1 MPTAPA
7 GAPQRRDTSRRS
19 TDPSGDRSPA
29 PGRRPLTASRRAN
42 RAGLAFVSPTFLVV
56 LVVVVL
62 PIAWTALLAFQKAR
76 LVDIQGMGLFGNWSL
91 DNFSQV
97 FDSAGFW
104 SSLGTTLLYT
114 AGATLGSVVLGLVAA
129 LALRKP
135 FEERFFGVAR
145 WIVIAFLAVIT
156 LLPFYYM
163 VLLSL
168 KPIDALLLDPGSLW
182 ISAKDFTLSTYR
194 DVLRSTDDG
203 GQGFLKF
210 LLNSALVSLGTVVLT
225 LVAAVPGAYAVS
237 RLKFFGHR
245 QVSALFLAVYMFPA
259 TLLAVPLFVI
269 FAKIGLSSSLAGL
282 AIVYVAQ
289 TVPVSIY
296 MLKNYL
302 VTIPASIEEAAALDG
317 CSRLQTVR
325 KVILPLALPSL
336 MATGLYVF
344 MIAWNEFLFALL
356 FLAAD
361 PGQWTVSLGLAQ
373 LSNGIEVPKTVL
385 MAGSVVLTI
394 PVVLLFF
401 AAERLLTE
409 GLTSG
414 ADKS

>member
-1 MPTAPA
+1 MT
-7 GAPQRRDTSRRS
+7 GK
-19 TDPSGDRSPA
+19 
-29 PGRRPLTASRRAN
+29 
-42 RAGLAFVSPTFLVV
+42 
-56 LVVVVL
+56 
-62 PIAWTALLAFQKAR
+62 TALSRA
-76 LVDIQGMGLFGNWSL
+76 
-91 DNFSQV
+91 QV
-97 FDSAGFW
+97 EDR
-104 SSLGTTLLYT
+104 
-114 AGATLGSVVLGLVAA
+114 VLGVLKW
-129 LALRKP
+129 L
-135 FEERFFGVAR
+135 
-145 WIVIAFLAVIT
+145 VIAFLAAIT

-163 VLLSL
+163 LLLSL

-182 ISAKDFTLSTYR
+182 LSAKDFTVSTYQ
-194 DVLRSTDDG
+194 DVLRSTDAG
-203 GQGFLKF
+203 GQGFMRF
-210 LLNSALVSLGTVVLT
+210 LLNSALVSLGTVLLT
-225 LVAAVPGAYAVS
+225 LAAAVPGAYAVS

-245 QVSALFLAVYMFPA
+245 QVSALFLAVYLFPA

-269 FAKIGLSSSLAGL
+269 FARMGLSSSLVGL
-282 AIVYVAQ
+282 AVVYVAQ
-289 TVPVSIY
+289 TVPVSVY

-302 VTIPASIEEAAALDG
+302 VTIPYSIEEAAALDG

-361 PGQWTVSLGLAQ
+361 PDSWTVSLGLAQ
-373 LSNGIEVPKTVL
+373 LSNGVEVSKTVL

-394 PVVLLFF
+394 PVVFLFF

>member
-1 MPTAPA
+1 MTRKAA
-7 GAPQRRDTSRRS
+7 
-19 TDPSGDRSPA
+19 
-29 PGRRPLTASRRAN
+29 LTRA
-42 RAGLAFVSPTFLVV
+42 RFE
-56 LVVVVL
+56 
-62 PIAWTALLAFQKAR
+62 
-76 LVDIQGMGLFGNWSL
+76 DGLFG
-91 DNFSQV
+91 
-97 FDSAGFW
+97 
-104 SSLGTTLLYT
+104 
-114 AGATLGSVVLGLVAA
+114 VL
-129 LALRKP
+129 
-135 FEERFFGVAR
+135 R
-145 WIVIAFLAVIT
+145 WIVIAFFAVIT
-156 LLPFYYM
+156 VVPFYYM
-163 VLLSL
+163 LLLSL

-182 ISAKDFTLSTYR
+182 ISAKDFTLSTYQ

-210 LLNSALVSLGTVVLT
+210 LLNSALVSLGTVALT
-225 LVAAVPGAYAVS
+225 MLAAVPGAYAVS

-259 TLLAVPLFVI
+259 TLLAVPLFVV
-269 FAKIGLSSSLAGL
+269 FAKLGLSSSLVGL

-296 MLKNYL
+296 MLRNYL
-302 VTIPASIEEAAALDG
+302 VTIPYSIEEAAALDG
-317 CSRLQTVR
+317 ASRLQTVR

-336 MATGLYVF
+336 MATGLYIF

-356 FLAAD
+356 FLAAE
-361 PGQWTVSLGLAQ
+361 PGKWTVPLGLAQ
-373 LSNGIEVPKTVL
+373 LSNGIEVSKTVL

>member
-1 MPTAPA
+1 MT
-7 GAPQRRDTSRRS
+7 R
-19 TDPSGDRSPA
+19 
-29 PGRRPLTASRRAN
+29 
-42 RAGLAFVSPTFLVV
+42 
-56 LVVVVL
+56 
-62 PIAWTALLAFQKAR
+62 K
-76 LVDIQGMGLFGNWSL
+76 
-91 DNFSQV
+91 
-97 FDSAGFW
+97 
-104 SSLGTTLLYT
+104 
-114 AGATLGSVVLGLVAA
+114 AA
-129 LALRKP
+129 LSRAQ
-135 FEERFFGVAR
+135 FEERFFGVLR
-145 WIVIAFLAVIT
+145 WFVIAFLAVIT

-182 ISAKDFTLSTYR
+182 ISAKDFTLSTYQ
-194 DVLRSTDDG
+194 DVLRSSSDG

-210 LLNSALVSLGTVVLT
+210 LRNSALVSLGTVVLT
-225 LVAAVPGAYAVS
+225 LVAAVPGAYAIS

-245 QVSALFLAVYMFPA
+245 QVSALFLAVYLFPA

-269 FAKIGLSSSLAGL
+269 FARIGLSSSLVGL
-282 AIVYVAQ
+282 AVVYVAQ

>member
-1 MPTAPA
+1 VT
-7 GAPQRRDTSRRS
+7 GK
-19 TDPSGDRSPA
+19 
-29 PGRRPLTASRRAN
+29 
-42 RAGLAFVSPTFLVV
+42 
-56 LVVVVL
+56 
-62 PIAWTALLAFQKAR
+62 TALSRA
-76 LVDIQGMGLFGNWSL
+76 
-91 DNFSQV
+91 QV
-97 FDSAGFW
+97 EDR
-104 SSLGTTLLYT
+104 
-114 AGATLGSVVLGLVAA
+114 VLGVLKW
-129 LALRKP
+129 L
-135 FEERFFGVAR
+135 
-145 WIVIAFLAVIT
+145 VIAFLAAIT

-163 VLLSL
+163 LLLSL

-182 ISAKDFTLSTYR
+182 LSAKDLTVATYQ
-194 DVLRSTDDG
+194 DVMRSTDAG
-203 GQGFLKF
+203 GQGFVRF
-210 LLNSALVSLGTVVLT
+210 LLNSALVSLGTVLLT
-225 LVAAVPGAYAVS
+225 LAAAVPGAYAVS

-245 QVSALFLAVYMFPA
+245 QVSALFLAVYLFPA

-269 FAKIGLSSSLAGL
+269 FARMGLSSSLVGL
-282 AIVYVAQ
+282 AVVYVAQ
-289 TVPVSIY
+289 TVPVSVY

-302 VTIPASIEEAAALDG
+302 VTIPYSIEEAAALDG

-361 PGQWTVSLGLAQ
+361 PDKWTVSLGLAQ
-373 LSNGIEVPKTVL
+373 LSNGVEVSKTVL

-394 PVVLLFF
+394 PVVFLFF

>member
-1 MPTAPA
+1 M
-7 GAPQRRDTSRRS
+7 SR
-19 TDPSGDRSPA
+19 A
-29 PGRRPLTASRRAN
+29 
-42 RAGLAFVSPTFLVV
+42 
-56 LVVVVL
+56 
-62 PIAWTALLAFQKAR
+62 Q
-76 LVDIQGMGLFGNWSL
+76 
-91 DNFSQV
+91 
-97 FDSAGFW
+97 
-104 SSLGTTLLYT
+104 
-114 AGATLGSVVLGLVAA
+114 
-129 LALRKP
+129 

-145 WIVIAFLAVIT
+145 WVVIAFLAVIT
-156 LLPFYYM
+156 VVPFYYM
-163 VLLSL
+163 LLLSL

-182 ISAKDFTLSTYR
+182 VSAKDFTLSTYR

-210 LLNSALVSLGTVVLT
+210 LLNSALVSLGTVALT
-225 LVAAVPGAYAVS
+225 MLAAVPGAYAIS

-245 QVSALFLAVYMFPA
+245 QVSALFLAVYLFPA
-259 TLLAVPLFVI
+259 TLLAVPLFVV
-269 FAKIGLSSSLAGL
+269 FARLHLSSSLFGL
-282 AIVYVAQ
+282 AVVYVAQ
-289 TVPVSIY
+289 TVPVAIY

-302 VTIPASIEEAAALDG
+302 VTIPSSIEEAAALDG

-325 KVILPLALPSL
+325 KVVLPLALPSL

-361 PGQWTVSLGLAQ
+361 PGKWTVPLGLAQ
-373 LSNGIEVPKTVL
+373 LSNGVEVPKTVL

>member
-1 MPTAPA
+1 VTTRKAA
-7 GAPQRRDTSRRS
+7 
-19 TDPSGDRSPA
+19 
-29 PGRRPLTASRRAN
+29 LTRAQVEE
-42 RAGLAFVSPTFLVV
+42 R
-56 LVVVVL
+56 
-62 PIAWTALLAFQKAR
+62 
-76 LVDIQGMGLFGNWSL
+76 LFG
-91 DNFSQV
+91 
-97 FDSAGFW
+97 
-104 SSLGTTLLYT
+104 
-114 AGATLGSVVLGLVAA
+114 VL
-129 LALRKP
+129 
-135 FEERFFGVAR
+135 R

-156 LLPFYYM
+156 VLPFYYM

-168 KPIDALLLDPGSLW
+168 KPIDALLLEPGSLW
-182 ISAKDFTLSTYR
+182 VSAKDFTLATYE
-194 DVLRSTDDG
+194 DVLRSTEDG
-203 GQGFLKF
+203 GQGFTKF
-210 LLNSALVSLGTVVLT
+210 LVNSALVSLGTVVLT
-225 LVAAVPGAYAVS
+225 LLAAVPGAYAIS

-245 QVSALFLAVYMFPA
+245 QVSALFLAVYLFPA

-269 FAKIGLSSSLAGL
+269 FARLGLSSSLVGL
-282 AIVYVAQ
+282 AVVYVAQ

-296 MLKNYL
+296 MLRNYL
-302 VTIPASIEEAAALDG
+302 VTIPLSIEEAAALDG

-325 KVILPLALPSL
+325 RVILPLALPSL

-361 PGQWTVSLGLAQ
+361 PDTWTVSLGLAQ

-394 PVVLLFF
+394 PVVVLFF

>member
-1 MPTAPA
+1 VT
-7 GAPQRRDTSRRS
+7 R
-19 TDPSGDRSPA
+19 
-29 PGRRPLTASRRAN
+29 
-42 RAGLAFVSPTFLVV
+42 
-56 LVVVVL
+56 
-62 PIAWTALLAFQKAR
+62 K
-76 LVDIQGMGLFGNWSL
+76 
-91 DNFSQV
+91 
-97 FDSAGFW
+97 
-104 SSLGTTLLYT
+104 
-114 AGATLGSVVLGLVAA
+114 AA
-129 LALRKP
+129 LTRAQ
-135 FEERFFGVAR
+135 FEDRVFGVLR
-145 WIVIAFLAVIT
+145 WLVIAFLAVIT

-163 VLLSL
+163 LLLSV

-182 ISAKDFTLSTYR
+182 VSAKDFTLSTYR
-194 DVLRSTDDG
+194 DVLKSTDDG

-225 LVAAVPGAYAVS
+225 LLAAVPGAYAVS

-245 QVSALFLAVYMFPA
+245 QVSALFLAVYLFPA

-269 FAKIGLSSSLAGL
+269 FAKMGLSSSLVGL

-289 TVPVSIY
+289 TVPVAIY
-296 MLKNYL
+296 MLKNYF
-302 VTIPASIEEAAALDG
+302 VTIPASIEEAAAIDG
-317 CSRLQTVR
+317 ATRLQTVR
-325 KVILPLALPSL
+325 KVVLPLALPSL

-373 LSNGIEVPKTVL
+373 LSNGVEVPKTVL

-394 PVVLLFF
+394 PVILLFF
-401 AAERLLTE
+401 AAERMLTE

>member
-1 MPTAPA
+1 M
-7 GAPQRRDTSRRS
+7 
-19 TDPSGDRSPA
+19 SGK
-29 PGRRPLTASRRAN
+29 
-42 RAGLAFVSPTFLVV
+42 
-56 LVVVVL
+56 
-62 PIAWTALLAFQKAR
+62 TALTRAR
-76 LVDIQGMGLFGNWSL
+76 
-91 DNFSQV
+91 
-97 FDSAGFW
+97 
-104 SSLGTTLLYT
+104 
-114 AGATLGSVVLGLVAA
+114 
-129 LALRKP
+129 

-182 ISAKDFTLSTYR
+182 VSAKDLTLSTYR

-269 FAKIGLSSSLAGL
+269 FAKVGLSSSLAGL

>member
-1 MPTAPA
+1 M
-7 GAPQRRDTSRRS
+7 
-19 TDPSGDRSPA
+19 SGK
-29 PGRRPLTASRRAN
+29 
-42 RAGLAFVSPTFLVV
+42 
-56 LVVVVL
+56 
-62 PIAWTALLAFQKAR
+62 TALTRAR
-76 LVDIQGMGLFGNWSL
+76 
-91 DNFSQV
+91 
-97 FDSAGFW
+97 
-104 SSLGTTLLYT
+104 
-114 AGATLGSVVLGLVAA
+114 
-129 LALRKP
+129 

-145 WIVIAFLAVIT
+145 WIVIAFLAGIT
-156 LLPFYYM
+156 ILPFYYM

-182 ISAKDFTLSTYR
+182 VSAKDFTLSTYR

-203 GQGFLKF
+203 GQGFLRF

-245 QVSALFLAVYMFPA
+245 QVSALFLAVYLFPA

-269 FAKIGLSSSLAGL
+269 FAKIGLSSSLVGL
-282 AIVYVAQ
+282 AVVYVAQ

>member
-1 MPTAPA
+1 MT
-7 GAPQRRDTSRRS
+7 R
-19 TDPSGDRSPA
+19 
-29 PGRRPLTASRRAN
+29 
-42 RAGLAFVSPTFLVV
+42 
-56 LVVVVL
+56 
-62 PIAWTALLAFQKAR
+62 K
-76 LVDIQGMGLFGNWSL
+76 
-91 DNFSQV
+91 
-97 FDSAGFW
+97 
-104 SSLGTTLLYT
+104 
-114 AGATLGSVVLGLVAA
+114 AA
-129 LALRKP
+129 LTRAQ
-135 FEERFFGVAR
+135 FEDHVFGVLR

-156 LLPFYYM
+156 IVPFYYM

-182 ISAKDFTLSTYR
+182 VSTKDLTLSTYR
-194 DVLRSTDDG
+194 DVLRSTDSG

-210 LLNSALVSLGTVVLT
+210 LVNSALVSLGTVVLT
-225 LVAAVPGAYAVS
+225 LLAAVPGAYAVS

-245 QVSALFLAVYMFPA
+245 QISALFLALYLFPS

-269 FAKIGLSSSLAGL
+269 FAKLGLSSSLIGL

-302 VTIPASIEEAAALDG
+302 VTIPQSIEEAAALDG

-361 PGQWTVSLGLAQ
+361 PGNWTVSLGLAQ
-373 LSNGIEVPKTVL
+373 LSDGVEVPKTVL